1 MEIHQVNA
9 KQGLQWI
16 LSGFY
21 LFRKAAMA
29 WIFSVFYLDF
39 DCHVHVIHSISWK
52 IHFYAG
58 LTSIFGWH
66 HDRLQRH
73 GERQTT
79 GGRSL
84 AGCF

>member
-29 WIFSVFYLDF
+29 WI
-39 DCHVHVIHSISWK
+39 
-52 IHFYAG
+52 
-58 LTSIFGWH
+58 
-66 HDRLQRH
+66 
-73 GERQTT
+73 
-79 GGRSL
+79 
-84 AGCF
+84 